1 MSVVD
6 KMILLSHT
14 KFHEDNL
21 RFIVNTFLE
30 NDYPVKFIFDT
41 INFRLRFLLKRKL
54 LRQADPDIINN
65 EKKTTWFTI
74 LSIFLWQ
81 FKNITKKLKC

>member
-6 KMILLSHT
+6 KTILLSHT

-54 LRQADPDIINN
+54 LRQADSDIINN
-65 EKKTTWFTI
+65 EEKTT
-74 LSIFLWQ
+74 
-81 FKNITKKLKC
+81 

>member
-21 RFIVNTFLE
+21 RFIVNIFLE

-74 LSIFLWQ
+74 PSIFLWQ
-81 FKNITKKLKC
+81 I